1 MLFLDRI
8 TKADQCS
15 KYVLFS
21 SAFKS
26 HVLFSI
32 KKGKKKKKSPQ
43 ILYLISVY
51 NYAQFKCHPYAEQW
65 LHQSNHGKMS
75 KGVSA
80 NWTGY
85 NFSQCVLV
93 LF

>member
-1 MLFLDRI
+1 MLLLERI
-8 TKADQCS
+8 TKADHCP
-15 KYVLFS
+15 KYVLFLLLS
-21 SAFKS
+21 NPVYYRKGEEKS
-26 HVLFSI
+26 H
-32 KKGKKKKKSPQ
+32 Q

-65 LHQSNHGKMS
+65 LHQSNHGRMS

>member
-8 TKADQCS
+8 TKADHCS
-15 KYVLFS
+15 KYVLFLLPS
-21 SAFKS
+21 NPMY
-26 HVLFSI
+26 FSVS
-32 KKGKKKKKSPQ
+32 KRRRKKSPQ

-51 NYAQFKCHPYAEQW
+51 NYAQFKCHPYTEQW